1 MTDFFKSALGGM
13 FGPSQTQT
21 QPSQHQQQQQQQ
33 QQQNNASLNT
43 AKFFQTNEFVGQ
55 TIMIGSFKL
64 RIKQLL
70 AEGINNSINLV

>member
-13 FGPSQTQT
+13 FGQSQTQT
-21 QPSQHQQQQQQQ
+21 QPSQNQQQF
-33 QQQNNASLNT
+33 QNNVSLNT

-55 TIMIGSFKL
+55 AIMIGSFKL

-70 AEGINNSINLV
+70 AEGYFLYDSNSVFF

>member
-13 FGPSQTQT
+13 FGQSQTQT
-21 QPSQHQQQQQQQ
+21 QSSQNQQQQF
-33 QQQNNASLNT
+33 QNNASLNT

-70 AEGINNSINLV
+70 AEGYFLNDLLKV